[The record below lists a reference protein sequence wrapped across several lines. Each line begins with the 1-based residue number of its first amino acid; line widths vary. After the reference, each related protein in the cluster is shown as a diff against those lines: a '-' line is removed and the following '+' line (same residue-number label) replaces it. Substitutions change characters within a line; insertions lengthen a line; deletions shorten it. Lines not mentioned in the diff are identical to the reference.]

1 MFRKMKPP
9 NPIEQ
14 LKANHSMQ
22 NSIKESKFLTQKDKF
37 RVTQQK
43 VKKAREDSDE
53 RLQQFRSLT

>member
-1 MFRKMKPP
+1 MKPP